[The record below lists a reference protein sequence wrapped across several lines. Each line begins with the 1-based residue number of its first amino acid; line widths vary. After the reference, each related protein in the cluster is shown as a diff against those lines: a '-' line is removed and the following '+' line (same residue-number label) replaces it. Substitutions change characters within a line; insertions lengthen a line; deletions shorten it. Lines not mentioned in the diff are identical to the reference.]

1 MNVSAKKVL
10 VIMSIVMII
19 LVLVLYILSR
29 VYMQRYTTANTEPSP
44 TIPMPTSVVV
54 EPSPTWIP
62 LSDIDPTVAA
72 IPIQQTG
79 GEPAVS
85 LTSREQAFSD
95 LSFKIPLDFTDFTVG
110 FDYAED
116 KFTILIFSEQGIGK
130 YAKWRKDAVPS
141 MTDDQFIVIDKRM

>member
-1 MNVSAKKVL
+1 
-10 VIMSIVMII
+10 MII

-29 VYMQRYTTANTEPSP
+29 IYMQRTTAKPAVP
-44 TIPMPTSVVV
+44 TASVAVPTSVII
-54 EPSPTWIP
+54 EPSPTWVP

-79 GEPAVS
+79 GEAKIS
-85 LTSREQAFSD
+85 LTTREQAFSD

-116 KFTILIFSEQGIGK
+116 KFSILIFSDQGMEK

-141 MTDDQFIVIDKRM
+141 MTDDQFIVTDKRM